1 MAETTWTRP
10 IEGIGLFLRGHTVR
24 TASPVAVVVGT
35 VLSAVNQGAV
45 VVGGDATVGTW
56 LRVAFNYV
64 VPFVVA
70 SVGYLSA
77 RRVRDVPAS
86 DVPQPNNPSD

>member
-1 MAETTWTRP
+1 MAEPSWTRP
-10 IEGIGLFLRGHTVR
+10 IEAVGLFLHGHTVR
-24 TASPVAVVVGT
+24 TASPIAVVVGT

-45 VVGGDATVGTW
+45 IVGGDATIGTW
-56 LRVAFNYV
+56 LRVAFNYL

-77 RRVRDVPAS
+77 RRVRDLPAP
-86 DVPQPNNPSD
+86 DPQPKDPLG

>member
-1 MAETTWTRP
+1 MWTRP
-10 IEGIGLFLRGHTVR
+10 IEAVGLFLHGHTVR
-24 TASPVAVVVGT
+24 SALPTAAVVGT

-45 VVGGDATVGTW
+45 VAGGDATIGTW
-56 LRVAFNYV
+56 LRIAFNYV

-86 DVPQPNNPSD
+86 DVPQPKDPSSP